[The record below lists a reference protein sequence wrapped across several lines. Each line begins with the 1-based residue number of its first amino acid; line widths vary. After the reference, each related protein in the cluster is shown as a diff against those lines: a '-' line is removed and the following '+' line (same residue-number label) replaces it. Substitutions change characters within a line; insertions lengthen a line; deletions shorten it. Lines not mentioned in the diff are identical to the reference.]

1 MQQFRRAE
9 GVGSTRPR
17 QMKLFATWTRFEKCC
32 YALLRVLKE
41 DDRAIPFSNYS
52 AVNSGTTFAIMG
64 KHCAIIIGLS
74 CFVRGAALT
83 GQESEGVMQLDA
95 RVSDFFENLRD
106 EQVGPEK
113 AFADLLAGGPLEKS
127 VKVKTLIDRS
137 NKLAE
142 LYGAF
147 VTAER
152 IAAKEVGK
160 DLVLLKY
167 LHKAERYP
175 VIWYFTYYRPPS
187 TVGDEKEWMV
197 IAVRFDTRLD
207 LLGL

>member
-1 MQQFRRAE
+1 M
-9 GVGSTRPR
+9 GNS
-17 QMKLFATWTRFEKCC
+17 
-32 YALLRVLKE
+32 
-41 DDRAIPFSNYS
+41 FSNHP
-52 AVNSGTTFAIMG
+52 AVNSETIFAIMG
-64 KHCAIIIGLS
+64 KHCAIIIGLY
-74 CFVRGAALT
+74 CFVQASALT
-83 GQESEGVMQLDA
+83 GQESETLMQLDA
-95 RVSDFFENLRD
+95 RVSTFFENLGD

-113 AFADLLAGGPLEKS
+113 AFADLLAGGPLKKS
-127 VKVKTLIDRS
+127 VKVKTLIERS
-137 NKLAE
+137 NRLEE

-187 TVGDEKEWMV
+187 TVGDEKEWV
-197 IAVRFDTRLD
+197 IISVRFDTRLD